1 MARAE
6 HGPGYCVR
14 TFLRFPGMSSI
25 DRFTILLV
33 EDFDDARELIRTVD
47 RILGRPTAH
56 PETT

>member
-1 MARAE
+1 
-6 HGPGYCVR
+6 
-14 TFLRFPGMSSI
+14 MSSI

-33 EDFDDARELIRTVD
+33 EDFDDAREFRTVD